1 MKSDSYDAMAFG
13 YDFFSQF
20 LGRSY
25 RESKFTFLEKLQEG
39 DKVLY
44 LGGGT
49 GRNLSAILDRVGD
62 SGKVFYM
69 ESSVQMIEKAKKKIS
84 LGLEYRVNFL
94 HQSDFTAI
102 PLETFD
108 VVVTQYF
115 LDILPDRSIHRLF
128 QEINKRPHKNRQW
141 IFVDFFE
148 VKGKIWLI
156 NLMIYFFKFFTGN
169 PERIYRIMGTTLPIM
184 AGQSMKKNRLIK
196 ALFRVG

>member
-1 MKSDSYDAMAFG
+1 
-13 YDFFSQF
+13 
-20 LGRSY
+20 
-25 RESKFTFLEKLQEG
+25 LEKLQEG

-128 QEINKRPHKNRQW
+128 QEINKRPHNNRQW

-148 VKGKIWLI
+148 VKGKKWLI
-156 NLMIYFFKFFTGN
+156 NLMIYFSKFFTGN
-169 PERIYRIMGTTLPIM
+169 PRKDLPDYGHYFAYYGWTIHEKKSFDK
-184 AGQSMKKNRLIK
+184 GFIQGWLMKRGSLGSK
-196 ALFRVG
+196 